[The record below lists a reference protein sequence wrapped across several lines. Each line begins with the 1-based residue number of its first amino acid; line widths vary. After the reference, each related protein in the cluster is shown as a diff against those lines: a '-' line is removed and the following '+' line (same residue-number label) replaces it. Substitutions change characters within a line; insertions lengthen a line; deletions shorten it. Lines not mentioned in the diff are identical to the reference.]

1 MVAFSRDFKTALQV
15 GADFLYV
22 KPVSL
27 TTLDQITRVM
37 AIRWSLI
44 WQAREGRGSSGG
56 TPHGAGSVPD
66 AP

>member
-1 MVAFSRDFKTALQV
+1 M
-15 GADFLYV
+15 GANFLYV
-22 KPVSL
+22 TPVSL

-56 TPHGAGSVPD
+56 TPHGSGSVPD